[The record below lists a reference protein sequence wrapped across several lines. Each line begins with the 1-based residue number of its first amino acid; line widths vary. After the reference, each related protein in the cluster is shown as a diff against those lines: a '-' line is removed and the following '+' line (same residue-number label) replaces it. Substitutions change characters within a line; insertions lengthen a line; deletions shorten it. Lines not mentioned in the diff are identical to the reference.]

1 MFFFFFNY
9 RWFSVCNTW
18 TCLWRSLQEHVAS
31 FKWLIPVKFCLW
43 GLEKIKC
50 LVLRPW
56 KWVYNCLLRMKT
68 FELLRWAQLSIVCVL
83 SPVWLFRIPW
93 TAACWLLCPWNFPG
107 KNTGVFP
114 APTPANL
121 PDPRIEPTSP
131 GSPALADLFF
141 STVSHGK
148 PSISIISNR

>member
-1 MFFFFFNY
+1 M
-9 RWFSVCNTW
+9 CNTQ
-18 TCLWRSLQEHVAS
+18 TCLWRCLQEHVAS

-68 FELLRWAQLSIVCVL
+68 FELLRRAQLSIVCVL

-93 TAACWLLCPWNFPG
+93 TVAYWLFCPWNFQARILEC
-107 KNTGVFP
+107 FQL
-114 APTPANL
+114 L
-121 PDPRIEPTSP
+121 PQGIYLMQGSNPPLQGLLHWQTYFLPLRHMASP
-131 GSPALADLFF
+131 VLALYLTDNSLE
-141 STVSHGK
+141 TEVK
-148 PSISIISNR
+148 